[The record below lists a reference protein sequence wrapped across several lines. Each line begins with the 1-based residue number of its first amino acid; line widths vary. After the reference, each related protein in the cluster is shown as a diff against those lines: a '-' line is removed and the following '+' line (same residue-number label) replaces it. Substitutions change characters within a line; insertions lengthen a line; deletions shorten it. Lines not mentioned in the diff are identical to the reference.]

1 MARQPEGKLQA
12 KIRVALQEKGA
23 YVNKNHGGQFSSGRP
38 DIEGCFRGYHFG
50 LEVKMPGRENTVT
63 KHQQY
68 HLDCIKEAGGISAVV
83 TDPGEALVL
92 VMKEVRKRRELAKK
106 KAARRAS

>member
-1 MARQPEGKLQA
+1 VRRSRRGRLRQQEPRGTVLIGEARHRGLFQ
-12 KIRVALQEKGA
+12 
-23 YVNKNHGGQFSSGRP
+23 
-38 DIEGCFRGYHFG
+38 GYHFG

-83 TDPGEALVL
+83 TDPDEASRS
-92 VMKEVRKRRELAKK
+92 VRRG
-106 KAARRAS
+106 

>member
-1 MARQPEGKLQA
+1 MARQPEGKLQG
-12 KIRVALQEKGA
+12 KIRKELEEDGA

-38 DIEGCFRGYHFG
+38 DIEGCLKGYHFG

-68 HLDCIKEAGGISAVV
+68 HLDCIAEAGGISAVV
-83 TDPGEALVL
+83 SDPDSA
-92 VMKEVRKRRELAKK
+92 VRIVREGVKQRRELAKK
-106 KAARRAS
+106 KAKGRAS

>member
-12 KIRVALQEKGA
+12 KIREVLKNEGA

-83 TDPGEALVL
+83 TTPDEAWIAVR
-92 VMKEVRKRRELAKK
+92 EGVRKREFPKK
-106 KAARRAS
+106 KTKGRTS